1 MERIF
6 YGFPYSANAHRAR
19 LMLSILNLD
28 FEEKTINLITG
39 EQRSENYL
47 AVNPLGQ
54 VPALVDDGTT

>member
-1 MERIF
+1 
-6 YGFPYSANAHRAR
+6 
-19 LMLSILNLD
+19 MLSILNLD